1 MKILLTNDDGIWA
14 KGLLALYDRFKVN
27 HDVIVVAPDRE
38 RSAVGHGITLK
49 TPLRFAKVPL
59 STNGDKGYAVNGTP
73 ADCVKLSIM
82 EILDS
87 KPDMV
92 ISGINSGANTGININ
107 YSGTVAAAREATLYG
122 IPSIAVSIDSFKTE
136 YYEEAALFTE
146 NLSAKIVTHGLP
158 PKTFLNVNIP
168 DVPADKISGVTIG
181 KQSLLPLDEAFQK
194 RSDPRDY
201 PYYWHF
207 CDLSKMSHDPEVDQS
222 IIFNNYISITPIRC
236 DTTAYGF
243 IDELKMWNL

>member
-14 KGLLALYDRFKVN
+14 KGLLALYNRFRIN
-27 HDVIVVAPDRE
+27 HDVTVVAPDRE

-59 STNGDKGYAVNGTP
+59 SANGDKGYAVNGTP
-73 ADCVKLSIM
+73 ADCIKLSIM

-92 ISGINSGANTGININ
+92 ISGINPGANTGININ

-122 IPSIAVSIDSFKTE
+122 IPSIAVSIDSFETK

-146 NLSAKIVTHGLP
+146 SLSGKIVMHGLP
-158 PKTFLNVNIP
+158 AKTFLNVNIP
-168 DVPADKISGVTIG
+168 DVSADKISGVTIC
-181 KQSLLPLDEAFQK
+181 KQSLLPLDEAFEK

-201 PYYWHF
+201 PYYWHS
-207 CDLSKMSHDPEVDQS
+207 CDFSKMSHEPDVDQS

-236 DTTAYGF
+236 DTTAHGF
-243 IDELKMWNL
+243 IDELKTWNL